1 MVGLDLVSSI
11 CKGYQACLKTSLNM
25 TFFLTVLNAVVPIA
39 AVCKS
44 LRLLSY
50 NLLLFL

>member
-1 MVGLDLVSSI
+1 MVGLDFVSSI
-11 CKGYQACLKTSLNM
+11 CKGYQTCLKTSLNV
-25 TFFLTVLNAVVPIA
+25 TFFLTVLYAVVPIA